1 MTPFPAVGR
10 RSVFVVLASAVLLGA
25 GAVAGGQLLWEDRFD
40 GGGRD
45 VVAAEV
51 IVAEGNAFTS
61 SGPARAGTV
70 TLDMLVRAHDAE
82 SGEPLWQDRHDGEYR
97 PGVR

>member
-45 VVAAEV
+45 LVAVDA
-51 IVAEGNAFTS
+51 IVAEGNSVFIVGAS
-61 SGPARAGTV
+61 QSGNGDT
-70 TLDMLVRAHDAE
+70 DILVRAHDAK
-82 SGEPLWQDRHDGEYR
+82 SGELLWQDRRAG
-97 PGVR
+97 G